1 MSYSTKKPDDNDNSK
16 IFKKDVKVIS
26 ILYVHRITEKRLT
39 TKPPISAFKRLCG
52 DDFAK
57 RGADSAKRRA
67 VSAKRGDDSAE
78 HGDDSAKRGGDS
90 AKREGDSANQ
100 GDVIFVTTHWD
111 CVPIQY
117 GQVQEQNLQHY
128 LQSVLGF
135 PVRMER
141 FDKTTQAARDII
153 GQII

>member
-1 MSYSTKKPDDNDNSK
+1 MLYSTKQPDGNDNSK
-16 IFKKDVKVIS
+16 IFKKDVKVIN
-26 ILYVHRITEKRLT
+26 ILYMHRITEKRLT

-57 RGADSAKRRA
+57 RGAVSAKRRA
-67 VSAKRGDDSAE
+67 DSAKRGDDSAE
-78 HGDDSAKRGGDS
+78 RGGDS
-90 AKREGDSANQ
+90 AKHEGDSTNQ

-111 CVPIQY
+111 RVSIQY
-117 GQVQEQNLQHY
+117 GQAQEQNFQHY
-128 LQSVLGF
+128 LQSMLGF
-135 PVRMER
+135 PVHMER

>member
-1 MSYSTKKPDDNDNSK
+1 MIN
-16 IFKKDVKVIS
+16 V
-26 ILYVHRITEKRLT
+26 LYVHRITEKRLT
-39 TKPPISAFKRLCG
+39 TKPPISVFKHLCG

-67 VSAKRGDDSAE
+67 VSAKGGDDSAKR
-78 HGDDSAKRGGDS
+78 GDDSAKRGGDS

-111 CVPIQY
+111 RVSIQY
-117 GQVQEQNLQHY
+117 GQHQEQHFQDY
-128 LQSVLGF
+128 LQPLLGF

-141 FDKTTQAARDII
+141 FDKTTQAAQDII

>member
-1 MSYSTKKPDDNDNSK
+1 MSYSTKKPDGNDNSK
-16 IFKKDVKVIS
+16 ILKKDVKVIN

-57 RGADSAKRRA
+57 RGADSAKR
-67 VSAKRGDDSAE
+67 GDDSAE
-78 HGDDSAKRGGDS
+78 HGDDSAKRGDDS
-90 AKREGDSANQ
+90 AKRGDDSANQ

-111 CVPIQY
+111 CVSIRY
-117 GQVQEQNLQHY
+117 GEDQEQRLQDY
-128 LQSVLGF
+128 LQSQLGF
-135 PVRMER
+135 PVHMER
-141 FDKTTQAARDII
+141 FDKTTQAAQDII

>member
-1 MSYSTKKPDDNDNSK
+1 MIN
-16 IFKKDVKVIS
+16 

-57 RGADSAKRRA
+57 RG
-67 VSAKRGDDSAE
+67 
-78 HGDDSAKRGGDS
+78 DDSAKRGDDS

-111 CVPIQY
+111 CVSIQY
-117 GQVQEQNLQHY
+117 GQAQEQHLQDY
-128 LQSVLGF
+128 LQSMLGF

-141 FDKTTQAARDII
+141 FDKTTQAAQDII
-153 GQII
+153 SQII